1 MTHIAYFSIPAYFKH
16 PQLLCSPTY
25 LSNVPTGKGLYIQT
39 GYDPIKHHE
48 QIPLEA
54 KNLSSLWKKALCLTT
69 MGNELLNNLSHDKP
83 IRHAIFITL

>member
-1 MTHIAYFSIPAYFKH
+1 MTYTVYFSIPAYFKH

-69 MGNELLNNLSHDKP
+69 MGNQLLNTLS
-83 IRHAIFITL
+83 IT